1 LQAVEAGPS
10 TKRYQSRRSERDQAL
25 KEQLRAWAE
34 KRPRF
39 GYRRL
44 WAELVRAD
52 WRINPKR
59 VHRLYRQE
67 GMALRCRRRRKFL
80 RRVGVAAPSPLRRNQ
95 RWSMD
100 FVSDSMA
107 TGQTVRVL
115 TVVDDYTR
123 ECLAMETDTSLS
135 GWRVR
140 RVLDRITGE
149 RGRPEAIVV
158 DNGPEFRSR
167 AMESWSEQRGV
178 RLNFIEPGKPVQN
191 AFVESFN
198 GRLRD
203 ECLNA
208 NWFLNV
214 ADARRR
220 IEAWRWHYNTERPSS
235 RHYRRHVGN
244 GFLRPRN
251 REYANGRNLSRIRD
265 AAPRGR
271 VLDRTRSGSFDGGR
285 PKTSVCLGIS
295 TIANNTGGVQRLGPA
310 AVFEAV

>member
-1 LQAVEAGPS
+1 MEQYAMSERRACRLLKLARS
-10 TKRYQSRRSERDQAL
+10 TKRYQSRRSELDQAL

-44 WAELVRAD
+44 WAELVRAG

-80 RRVGVAAPSPLRRNQ
+80 RRVGVAAPSPMRRNQ

-107 TGQTVRVL
+107 SGQTVRVL

-158 DNGPEFRSR
+158 DNGPEFRGR

-214 ADARRR
+214 GDARRR
-220 IEAWRWHYNTERPSS
+220 IEAWRWHYNTERPHSS
-235 RHYRRHVGN
+235 LDYRTPN
-244 GFLRPRN
+244 EF
-251 REYANGRNLSRIRD
+251 
-265 AAPRGR
+265 AA
-271 VLDRTRSGSFDGGR
+271 L
-285 PKTSVCLGIS
+285 
-295 TIANNTGGVQRLGPA
+295 Q
-310 AVFEAV
+310 EARR

>member
-1 LQAVEAGPS
+1 MIEQYAMSERRACRLLKLARS
-10 TKRYQSRRSERDQAL
+10 TNRYQSRRSERDQAL

-44 WAELVRAD
+44 WAELVRAGVHV
-52 WRINPKR
+52 NHKR

-80 RRVGVAAPSPLRRNQ
+80 RRMGVAAPSPLRRNQ

-158 DNGPEFRSR
+158 DNGLNARLFLRADKAAPTPRMMRSDDGEQLIRIGFRS
-167 AMESWSEQRGV
+167 G
-178 RLNFIEPGKPVQN
+178 L
-191 AFVESFN
+191 
-198 GRLRD
+198 
-203 ECLNA
+203 
-208 NWFLNV
+208 
-214 ADARRR
+214 
-220 IEAWRWHYNTERPSS
+220 
-235 RHYRRHVGN
+235 
-244 GFLRPRN
+244 PRN
-251 REYANGRNLSRIRD
+251 NKPPLSIVNTRS
-265 AAPRGR
+265 APRA
-271 VLDRTRSGSFDGGR
+271 VFTA
-285 PKTSVCLGIS
+285 PKT
-295 TIANNTGGVQRLGPA
+295 A
-310 AVFEAV
+310 

>member
-1 LQAVEAGPS
+1 MVRYAMSERRACRLLKLARS
-10 TKRYQSRRSERDQAL
+10 TQRYQSRRSERDQAL

-44 WAELVRAD
+44 WAELVRAG

-158 DNGPEFRSR
+158 DNGPEFRGR

-220 IEAWRWHYNTERPSS
+220 IEAWRWHYNTERPHSS
-235 RHYRRHVGN
+235 LDYRTPSE
-244 GFLRPRN
+244 F
-251 REYANGRNLSRIRD
+251 
-265 AAPRGR
+265 AA
-271 VLDRTRSGSFDGGR
+271 L
-285 PKTSVCLGIS
+285 
-295 TIANNTGGVQRLGPA
+295 Q
-310 AVFEAV
+310 EARR